1 MWLEFYICF
10 FFFKQKTAYEMRI
23 SDWSSDVCSSDL
35 RVAERERAVGGQL
48 DDEAFGEWFDAVV
61 LIVFFRFD
69 GLAADGDDGAL
80 HRGARRADEF
90 GVGVRSLHAIGTK
103 MRHDV
108 GADEDASDRKRSD
121 GVEAEEYAGEGD
133 GGRTEMCRAKV
144 AGGKRWPPPA
154 QT

>member
-1 MWLEFYICF
+1 
-10 FFFKQKTAYEMRI
+10 MRI

-35 RVAERERAVGGQL
+35 DQLWEKRRHGYVRIFCHRVAERGRAVGGQL

-90 GVGVRSLHAIGTK
+90 GVGFRSLPAIGPN
-103 MRHDV
+103 MRHV
-108 GADEDASDRKRSD
+108 FGADEAAIDRKRSV
-121 GVEAEEYAGEGD
+121 GVDETGRATCREGEGQ
-133 GGRTEMCRAKV
+133 
-144 AGGKRWPPPA
+144 KRWS
-154 QT
+154 